1 MSQNKRLSNTQSSS
15 LSKRLSGTPVAA
27 GEDEDATQPSTSQV
41 ERSLKKLL
49 PAQIDQKTAEVVE
62 YILVKDQ
69 KKIPIRRGD
78 LVKHVIKEYRN
89 VYPEIMKRAAH
100 TFEQVF
106 GLKLVNIDAKNQLYI
121 LINKLE
127 AIAGGPSFSSPD
139 PKMGLLFVI
148 LSVIFMKRGV
158 AKEALIWSVLGRLC
172 VDPAKRHEEF
182 GDVKK
187 MVTDEFVR
195 QRYLEYVPI
204 SHTDPLEHNFLWGLR
219 ANVEV
224 SKAKIL
230 QFVAELHDLDPQSW
244 TSQYRE
250 AHNTQDNQLV
260 PLGVATARHPFPCK
274 PISCILLS
282 NTKCPHVFPHDI
294 HQPSLWSS
302 SSSLAWQLHPHHPST
317 NILTISP
324 LDAPKPSKSALSN
337 FVSKTSNLACPSDEL
352 ISNFIQ
358 PGHSESEPQH
368 LHFRHLQFCFLL
380 SLQCHCL

>member
-158 AKEALIWSVLGRLC
+158 AKEVLSAPAALIWSVLGRLC

-260 PLGVATARHPFPCK
+260 PLGVATARHPFPYHNVTCK
-274 PISCILLS
+274 
-282 NTKCPHVFPHDI
+282 
-294 HQPSLWSS
+294 
-302 SSSLAWQLHPHHPST
+302 HHGPWG
-317 NILTISP
+317 
-324 LDAPKPSKSALSN
+324 
-337 FVSKTSNLACPSDEL
+337 FQSNLIC
-352 ISNFIQ
+352 Q
-358 PGHSESEPQH
+358 PIHH
-368 LHFRHLQFCFLL
+368 
-380 SLQCHCL
+380 HCKKEGAQG

>member
-1 MSQNKRLSNTQSSS
+1 MSQNKRLSNTQRSS
-15 LSKRLSGTPVAA
+15 LSKRLSGTPGAV

-89 VYPEIMKRAAH
+89 VYPEIMKRVAH
-100 TFEQVF
+100 TFEQIF
-106 GLKLVNIDAKNQLYI
+106 GLKLVNIDTKNQLYI

-158 AKEALIWSVLGRLC
+158 AKEGLIWSVLGRLC

-250 AHNTQDNQLV
+250 AHNTQDSQ
-260 PLGVATARHPFPCK
+260 A
-274 PISCILLS
+274 
-282 NTKCPHVFPHDI
+282 
-294 HQPSLWSS
+294 SS
-302 SSSLAWQLHPHHPST
+302 SS
-317 NILTISP
+317 
-324 LDAPKPSKSALSN
+324 
-337 FVSKTSNLACPSDEL
+337 
-352 ISNFIQ
+352 
-358 PGHSESEPQH
+358 
-368 LHFRHLQFCFLL
+368 RR
-380 SLQCHCL
+380 

>member
-158 AKEALIWSVLGRLC
+158 AKEERDMRNLATSRRWSQMSLC
-172 VDPAKRHEEF
+172 VKGTLSMYPSPTLTHLNTTFSGVCVLMWKSPRLKSFNLWQNFMIWILRAGQVNTEKPTTLKTIRQAQAAEDDYF
-182 GDVKK
+182 NVDFYVCLC
-187 MVTDEFVR
+187 DLEFVCAHSIG
-195 QRYLEYVPI
+195 LSLPI
-204 SHTDPLEHNFLWGLR
+204 SNLECFYFVPCMLTLFFFFC
-219 ANVEV
+219 
-224 SKAKIL
+224 KI
-230 QFVAELHDLDPQSW
+230 
-244 TSQYRE
+244 
-250 AHNTQDNQLV
+250 
-260 PLGVATARHPFPCK
+260 
-274 PISCILLS
+274 
-282 NTKCPHVFPHDI
+282 KCFYIGIFIVV
-294 HQPSLWSS
+294 
-302 SSSLAWQLHPHHPST
+302 
-317 NILTISP
+317 
-324 LDAPKPSKSALSN
+324 KSDT
-337 FVSKTSNLACPSDEL
+337 FKK
-352 ISNFIQ
+352 
-358 PGHSESEPQH
+358 SENMHGEIDH
-368 LHFRHLQFCFLL
+368 L
-380 SLQCHCL
+380 